1 MGSFWQCPL
10 IIFHLLEPE
19 YSMTRELA
27 LLNLFINLKNR
38 LALLITLFSLP
49 TLSNA
54 QNPDVLWYN
63 TPSKNW
69 DAANP
74 IGNGRLGAM
83 VFGDVVNE
91 RIQLNEES
99 LWAGSKDDGNANSAA
114 FLPLIQEKLLA
125 GNISEAKELAENY
138 LKGPFM
144 RIRSYQSLG
153 DIRIH
158 FFKDKRSTPD
168 LNSYRRSLNM
178 REGIAEVEYS
188 YDKVLF
194 HREVFV
200 SAVDDVLVI
209 RLKAS
214 KPGMLTFKLDL
225 SRSQDAIVKAVSSD
239 ELELLGQIV
248 DLPDREASPQGLH
261 MKFSGRVI
269 GKNKG
274 GTLQTVNNSFWVENA
289 DEVVFYMTAAT
300 DYSFDKM
307 DIDRSIDPS
316 KVTESIIANVLSKSF
331 EAIKMAHVNEHTALY
346 DRVKF
351 SLGSKL
357 EKEDLS
363 TDVRLSKVKA
373 GGEDLFLT
381 TQLFQFGRYLLMS
394 SSRAPGKLPANLQ
407 GIWNEHMVAPW
418 NSDFHTNIN
427 LQMNYWPADV
437 TNLSETFRPFADL
450 VDKIR
455 EPGIVTAEKTFGAKG
470 WTINHLTNVFGH
482 TSISDGVGWGTFPM
496 AGPWLVTQL
505 YDHYQFSGNQ
515 KFLEEKLLPAMKGS
529 VEFLVSFLVKDKNG
543 FYVTAPSNSPENT
556 YILPNGEKYMLTY
569 GATMDIQIA
578 RALLTAFLEIAEER
592 RELEHL
598 VIQSREI
605 LDGLP
610 PTKLSERYGIIQEW
624 IEDYEEAE
632 PGHRHISQLFSL
644 YPGKE
649 ITPRQ
654 TDLFDAA
661 RKTLNRRLEYAGK
674 GEGFYTGWSRAWMI
688 NFFARLKDGDSA
700 WKNILDMKRQLILDN
715 LFDTHPPFQID
726 GNFGLTAGIAEML
739 LQSHDGEIELL
750 PALPTS
756 WDTGQIKGL
765 KARGGYEVAINWAN
779 NKLEKVELKADKEGD
794 VLLRYNNKSYRFFLK
809 NGERISLELDNE
821 SLKRY

>member
-1 MGSFWQCPL
+1 
-10 IIFHLLEPE
+10 
-19 YSMTRELA
+19 MTFELA
-27 LLNLFINLKNR
+27 PINSCSNLKNR
-38 LALLITLFSLP
+38 LLLLIAFLLVSTSV
-49 TLSNA
+49 NA

-69 DAANP
+69 DAAHP

-99 LWAGSKDDGNANSAA
+99 LWAGSKADGNANAAA
-114 FLPLIQEKLLA
+114 FLPLIQEKLLTSHI
-125 GNISEAKELAENY
+125 GEAKELAESY

-168 LNSYRRSLNM
+168 LDSYRRSLNM
-178 REGIAEVEYS
+178 REGIAEVDYS

-194 HREVFV
+194 HREAFV

-239 ELELLGQIV
+239 ELELIGQIV
-248 DLPDREASPQGLH
+248 DLPDKYASPKGLH

-300 DYSFDKM
+300 DYSFEKM

-316 KVTESIIANVLSKSF
+316 KVTESIIANVVSKSY

-357 EKEDLS
+357 EKEDLP

-407 GIWNEHMVAPW
+407 GIWNEYMVAPW

-437 TNLSETFRPFADL
+437 TNLSETFAPFADL
-450 VDKIR
+450 VHKMR
-455 EPGIVTAEKTFGAKG
+455 EPGAITAEKTFGAKG
-470 WTINHLTNVFGH
+470 WTVNHLTNVFGH

-505 YDHYQFSGNQ
+505 YDHYQFTGNQ
-515 KFLEEKLLPAMKGS
+515 EFLENILLPTMQGS
-529 VEFLVSFLVKDKNG
+529 VEFVLSFLVKDKNG
-543 FYVTAPSNSPENT
+543 YYVTAPSNSPENT
-556 YILPNGEKYMLTY
+556 YILPNGEKLRCYY
-569 GATMDIQIA
+569 GYSDSPSFANC
-578 RALLTAFLEIAEER
+578 FLGDSRREER
-592 RELEHL
+592 
-598 VIQSREI
+598 IGTSSTSKQGS
-605 LDGLP
+605 P
-610 PTKLSERYGIIQEW
+610 
-624 IEDYEEAE
+624 
-632 PGHRHISQLFSL
+632 FS
-644 YPGKE
+644 
-649 ITPRQ
+649 
-654 TDLFDAA
+654 
-661 RKTLNRRLEYAGK
+661 
-674 GEGFYTGWSRAWMI
+674 
-688 NFFARLKDGDSA
+688 FA
-700 WKNILDMKRQLILDN
+700 
-715 LFDTHPPFQID
+715 
-726 GNFGLTAGIAEML
+726 
-739 LQSHDGEIELL
+739 SH
-750 PALPTS
+750 
-756 WDTGQIKGL
+756 
-765 KARGGYEVAINWAN
+765 
-779 NKLEKVELKADKEGD
+779 
-794 VLLRYNNKSYRFFLK
+794 
-809 NGERISLELDNE
+809 
-821 SLKRY
+821 

>member
-1 MGSFWQCPL
+1 M
-10 IIFHLLEPE
+10 
-19 YSMTRELA
+19 
-27 LLNLFINLKNR
+27 KNR
-38 LALLITLFSLP
+38 LLLLIAFLLVSTLV
-49 TLSNA
+49 NA
-54 QNPDVLWYN
+54 QNPNVLWYN

-69 DAANP
+69 DAAHP

-99 LWAGSKDDGNANSAA
+99 LWAGSKADGNANAAA
-114 FLPLIQEKLLA
+114 FLPLIQEKLLT
-125 GNISEAKELAENY
+125 GHIGEAKELAESY

-168 LNSYRRSLNM
+168 FESYRRSLNM
-178 REGIAEVEYS
+178 REGIAEVDYS

-248 DLPDREASPQGLH
+248 DLPDKDASPKGLH

-300 DYSFDKM
+300 DYSFEKM

-316 KVTESIIANVLSKSF
+316 KVTESIIANVVSKSY

-357 EKEDLS
+357 EKEDLP

-407 GIWNEHMVAPW
+407 GIWNEYMVAPW

-437 TNLSETFRPFADL
+437 TNLSETFAPFADL
-450 VDKIR
+450 VHKMR
-455 EPGIVTAEKTFGAKG
+455 EPGAITAEKTFGAKG
-470 WTINHLTNVFGH
+470 WTVNHLTNVFGH

-505 YDHYQFSGNQ
+505 YDHYQFTGNQ
-515 KFLEEKLLPAMKGS
+515 EFLENILLPTMQGS
-529 VEFLVSFLVKDKNG
+529 VEFVLSFLVKDKNG
-543 FYVTAPSNSPENT
+543 YYVTAPSNSPENT
-556 YILPNGEKYMLTY
+556 YILPNGEKHMLTY

-578 RALLTAFLEIAEER
+578 RALLIAFLEIAEER
-592 RELEHL
+592 KELEHL
-598 VIQSREI
+598 VLQSREV
-605 LDGLP
+605 LSALP
-610 PTKLSERYGIIQEW
+610 PTKVSARYGIIQEW
-624 IEDYEEAE
+624 LEDYEEAE

-649 ITPRQ
+649 ITSRQ
-654 TDLFDAA
+654 PELFEAA
-661 RKTLNRRLEYAGK
+661 KKTLNRRLEYAVK

-688 NFFARLKDGDSA
+688 NFFARLKDGEGA
-700 WKNILDMKRQLILDN
+700 WKNILEMKRQLILDN

-739 LQSHDGEIELL
+739 LQSHEGEIELL

-756 WDTGQIKGL
+756 WDTGEIKGL
-765 KARGGYEVAINWAN
+765 MARGGYEVSMVWAEHKLTQVEIKSLRKN
-779 NKLEKVELKADKEGD
+779 NVRL
-794 VLLRYNNKSYRFFLK
+794 SYLGRSYSFSM
-809 NGERISLELDNE
+809 NAGE
-821 SLKRY
+821 SLSLVLNKDRLKRK